1 MVYRFVVLSDED
13 EAFVREFEF
22 LDSHSLLDFHNAL
35 QDELEFDRSQIASFF
50 MATESWEKEEEFTL
64 FDMGAGSST
73 MENAVLEEVIF
84 RKNQKL
90 LYVFDF
96 FNDRA
101 LFVEY
106 VGEFRE
112 EDDKEY
118 PVCINSK
125 GLPRNRLPSVVW
137 HERNTITS
145 SSPMMKM
152 MTVLTVMLL
161 TMKSSSRAKTR
172 RICRNSTT
180 SKTWKRR
187 KRIKLSPRFI
197 R

>member
-22 LDSHSLLDFHNAL
+22 LENQSLLDFHNAL
-35 QDELEFDRSQIASFF
+35 QEELEFDRSQIASFF

-106 VGEFRE
+106 VGEFKE

-118 PVCINSK
+118 PVCTNSK
-125 GLPRNRLPSVVW
+125 GLPPKQVTFGGVARKKYNNLVVTDDDDDDDVVVD
-137 HERNTITS
+137 EEVVDDEIFFEGEDEED
-145 SSPMMKM
+145 
-152 MTVLTVMLL
+152 
-161 TMKSSSRAKTR
+161 
-172 RICRNSTT
+172 
-180 SKTWKRR
+180 
-187 KRIKLSPRFI
+187 LSEFDNI
-197 R
+197 ENIDEEEED

>member
-1 MVYRFVVLSDED
+1 MVYRFVVLTDED

-22 LDSHSLLDFHNAL
+22 LDSQTLLDFHNAL
-35 QDELEFDRSQIASFF
+35 QEELEFDRSQIASFY

-73 MENAVLEEVIF
+73 MENAVLEEVIY

-106 VGEFRE
+106 VGEAKE
-112 EDDKEY
+112 VAGMEY
-118 PVCINSK
+118 PVCNASK
-125 GLPRNRLPSVVW
+125 GLPPKQVSFGGVGRKKYNNLIVTDDDEEDEEVIDDEIFFEGEDEEGLS
-137 HERNTITS
+137 ELDNIE
-145 SSPMMKM
+145 
-152 MTVLTVMLL
+152 
-161 TMKSSSRAKTR
+161 
-172 RICRNSTT
+172 NSEEEEE
-180 SKTWKRR
+180 
-187 KRIKLSPRFI
+187 
-197 R
+197 